1 MAVIWKGLRDG
12 NGTVLL
18 KGQAQH
24 DTRPL
29 GRRWPWASPLGH
41 QPDAIGTGPESF
53 PWATDARFCAL
64 RPFTP
69 LPAAAAVQP
78 LHISRGPPPRV
89 CLSRLTRCS
98 WLHSYNG
105 ALVPALLRHRR
116 WLPGAH
122 RMPPSAFARHRA
134 HPRRT
139 PVYLH
144 GLALGTLQPASG
156 GQPVCAPLRGVA
168 QAGAPTGMS
177 CLVSVPTPAQVQ
189 LRGPVLP
196 PA

>member
-1 MAVIWKGLRDG
+1 MEMGRFYSKVKPNTTRARLAGGGPGPRCWVISLIRFERDPSPSPG
-12 NGTVLL
+12 
-18 KGQAQH
+18 
-24 DTRPL
+24 PL
-29 GRRWPWASPLGH
+29 TPVS
-41 QPDAIGTGPESF
+41 
-53 PWATDARFCAL
+53 C
-64 RPFTP
+64 PFTP

-78 LHISRGPPPRV
+78 LHISRGPPPPV

-134 HPRRT
+134 LPRRT
-139 PVYLH
+139 RVYLH

-177 CLVSVPTPAQVQ
+177 CLVSMPTPAQVQ